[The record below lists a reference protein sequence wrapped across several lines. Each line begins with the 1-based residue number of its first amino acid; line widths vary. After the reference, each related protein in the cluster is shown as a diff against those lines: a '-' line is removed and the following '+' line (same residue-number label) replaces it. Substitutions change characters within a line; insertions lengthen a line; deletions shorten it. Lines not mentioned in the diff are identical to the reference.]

1 MRLIEMLSS
10 TPKPLYNQ
18 PTKHK
23 PRGTMNW
30 DAAHAAVRQRTET
43 WYKSKLFGKVVSTP
57 DLALMRGVYRSCDG
71 PLATLR
77 RLEKQGLVRCL
88 GYGKKTSKYGKPP
101 LLWTWVS

>member
-1 MRLIEMLSS
+1 MNLLAMLQ
-10 TPKPLYNQ
+10 TPPQPLNNPKQYKSGKRIPKEAN
-18 PTKHK
+18 
-23 PRGTMNW
+23 
-30 DAAHAAVRQRTET
+30 AAVRQRTEV
-43 WYKSKLFGKVVSTP
+43 WYKSKLLGNVVSTP

-77 RLEKQGLVRCL
+77 RLEKEGLVRCL